1 MYTASV
7 SPSYQLRC
15 FVIAIIVGA
24 ALGIVYEAF
33 RLVRLISPRS
43 KLFAFICD
51 VLFMSVASLVNFT
64 LTVVVNTGVVRW
76 HILLG
81 EAVGFFIYM
90 RTVGRVSGA
99 VFRLIRKVIA
109 KLLWVI
115 FIPFRFLW
123 RVMFKI
129 FCKLIKKIKKIVK
142 RLLKKRKRILY
153 NEQE

>member
-15 FVIAIIVGA
+15 FVIALIVGA
-24 ALGIVYEAF
+24 ALGIVYETF
-33 RLVRLISPRS
+33 RLVRLIYPRS
-43 KLFAFICD
+43 RILAFICD
-51 VLFMSVASLVNFT
+51 ILFMSVASLVNFT
-64 LTVVVNTGVVRW
+64 LTVVVNTGIVRW

-99 VFRLIRKVIA
+99 FFRLIRKAIA

-115 FIPFRFLW
+115 FIPFRLLCRLMLKFS
-123 RVMFKI
+123 
-129 FCKLIKKIKKIVK
+129 CKLIKNFKKIVK